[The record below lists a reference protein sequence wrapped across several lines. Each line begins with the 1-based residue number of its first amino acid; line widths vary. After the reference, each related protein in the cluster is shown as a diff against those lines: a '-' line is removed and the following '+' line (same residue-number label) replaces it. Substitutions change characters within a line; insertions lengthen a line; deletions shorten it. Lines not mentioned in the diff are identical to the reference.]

1 MSKLL
6 QKSDIASL
14 LKERFKDDSCQNI
27 SQIPPPNMLKD
38 ITKAAKRISKAIGSG
53 EKIAIVGDYDAD
65 GVISS
70 VILSEF
76 FDDIKKQ
83 IDLKIPNRFTDGYGL
98 SENIISGLDADL
110 IITVDNGI
118 SAVEAANICKSRGI
132 DLIITDHHTVPDILP
147 DAYAIVNPKQDDCSF
162 PFTEICGAQV
172 AWYLVAALKEELNL
186 KDYKLT
192 KFLDILAIAIVADMM
207 PLLDINRTLVK
218 KGLKLIN
225 NSDRTFFKIVKLLYN
240 KQSFKSEDISFL
252 LAPLINSSGRIEDAT
267 LSYELIKEQNEQQSI
282 SKLEYIM
289 SLNSERKTIESN
301 LFLKSIKSVDT
312 SKNIIIAWGE
322 NWHEGVIGIVAA
334 RLTRKY
340 KKPSIVFSITK
351 DKAKGSARSI
361 GNIDILD
368 QITKNSNHLLGF
380 GGHKGAAG
388 MSILKS
394 NLEEFKN
401 NMEVSMSHIDK
412 KDFIEKKNL
421 LGSIDIASV
430 DFELLDILEYYEPYG
445 QKNPKPHFLVENVVV
460 QNNKLLGANQ
470 THQKIVVQNGSTT
483 IDTIDFNFETQVYKG
498 DKIKFS
504 CVVSKNEFR
513 GNISPQ
519 LIVDELIFD

>member
-6 QKSDIASL
+6 QKSNIASL

-27 SQIPPPNMLKD
+27 SQIPSPSMLKD
-38 ITKAAKRISKAIGSG
+38 IDKAAKRVSKAITAG

-76 FDDIKKQ
+76 FDDIGKEIQ
-83 IDLKIPNRFTDGYGL
+83 IKIPNRFSDGYGL
-98 SENIISGLDADL
+98 SEDIINSLDVDL

-118 SAVEAANICKSRGI
+118 SAVKASKVCKEKGI
-132 DLIITDHHTVPDILP
+132 DLIITDHHTVPDTLP
-147 DAYAIVNPKQDDCSF
+147 DAYAIVNPKQDDCLF
-162 PFTEICGAQV
+162 PFSEICGAQV
-172 AWYLVAALKEELNL
+172 AWYLVAALKDELNI
-186 KDYKLT
+186 KYNLT
-192 KFLDILAIAIVADMM
+192 KSLDILSIAIVADMM
-207 PLLDINRTLVK
+207 PLVDINRAMVK

-225 NSDRTFFKIVKLLYN
+225 NSNRTFFKTVKLLYN

-267 LSYELIKEQNEQQSI
+267 LSYSLIKEQNEQQSI
-282 SKLEYIM
+282 TKLEYIM
-289 SLNSERKTIESN
+289 SLNNDRKVIESD
-301 LFLKSIKSVDT
+301 LFLESIKMINS

-322 NWHEGVIGIVAA
+322 DWHEGVIGIVAA
-334 RLTRKY
+334 RLSRKY
-340 KKPSIVFSITK
+340 KKPSIVFSITG
-351 DKAKGSARSI
+351 DKAKGSARSV
-361 GNIDILD
+361 GSIDILEF
-368 QITKNSNHLLGF
+368 ITQNSEHLLGF

-394 NLEEFKN
+394 NLEEFKKD
-401 NMEVSMSHIDK
+401 MEISMVDIAK
-412 KDFIEKKNL
+412 QDFIEKKNL
-421 LGSIDIASV
+421 LGSIDISII

-445 QKNPKPHFLVENVVV
+445 EKNPKPHFLVEDVVV
-460 QNNKLLGANQ
+460 QNQKLLGATQ
-470 THQKIVVQNGSTT
+470 IHQKIVVQSGSNT
-483 IDTIDFNFETQVYKG
+483 IDTIDFNFETQVYRG

-504 CVVSKNEFR
+504 CTVSKNEFR
-513 GNISPQ
+513 GSVSAQ

>member
-1 MSKLL
+1 MSKRL

-27 SQIPPPNMLKD
+27 SQIPSPTMLKD
-38 ITKAAKRISKAIGSG
+38 IKKAAKRINRAILDG

-76 FDDIKKQ
+76 FDDIGKQ
-83 IDLKIPNRFTDGYGL
+83 VLLKIPNRFSDGYGL
-98 SENIISGLDADL
+98 SENIINNLDADL

-118 SAVEAANICKSRGI
+118 SAVEAANICKQKGI

-147 DAYAIVNPKQDDCSF
+147 DAYAIVNPKQDDCPF
-162 PFTEICGAQV
+162 PFSEICGAQV
-172 AWYLVAALKEELNL
+172 AWYLVAALKEELNIE
-186 KDYKLT
+186 YNLT

-207 PLLDINRTLVK
+207 PLLNMNRTMVK
-218 KGLKLIN
+218 RGLKLIN
-225 NSDRTFFKIVKLLYN
+225 NSKRTFFKTVKLLYN

-267 LSYELIKEQNEQQSI
+267 LSYELIKEQNEQNSI
-282 SKLEYIM
+282 IKLEYIM
-289 SLNSERKTIESN
+289 ALNNERKVIESN
-301 LFLKSIKSVDT
+301 LFLESIKTVD
-312 SKNIIIAWGE
+312 SDKNIIVAWGE
-322 NWHEGVIGIVAA
+322 DWHEGVIGIVAA
-334 RLTRKY
+334 RLSRKY
-340 KKPSIVFSITK
+340 KKPSIVFSITN
-351 DKAKGSARSI
+351 DKAKGSARTV
-361 GNIDILD
+361 GNIDILA
-368 QITKNSNHLLGF
+368 QITSNSKHLLGF

-394 NLEEFKN
+394 NLESFKKD
-401 NMEVSMSHIDK
+401 MENSMADIDK

-421 LGSIDIASV
+421 IGSIDITSI
-430 DFELLDILEYYEPYG
+430 DFELLDILEHYEPYG
-445 QKNPKPHFLVENVVV
+445 QKNPKPHFLVENVIVK
-460 QNNKLLGANQ
+460 NHKLLGAAG
-470 THQKIVVQNGSTT
+470 THQKIVVQDGNTT
-483 IDTIDFNFETQVYKG
+483 MDSIDFNFETQVYKG

-513 GNISPQ
+513 GNVSPQ